1 MPKRS
6 NEFQD
11 LITLVERAL
20 APIGAQV
27 YPSEELVDRLTGA
40 KREVDIVIRH
50 TVGTHRVTIS
60 VECTAEARPAS
71 VQWVDRLAGTHQSLP
86 TDKLILV
93 SSAGFSKE
101 ATAKSQAL
109 GIDTYTL
116 ADASTLDWAS
126 VVHRVPEFRLV
137 SFMVPYVTRATVVLR
152 GDSVELEVPSDT
164 DFSVIPLYNADGKL
178 VGTPREIVNKW
189 IRAPNLV
196 RVAEERAFTDAGT
209 ILLFEVRMKQGVE
222 IELFDGRR
230 LPVHSI
236 QVEAKC
242 RKEEQTME
250 LNKVAYGDAALT
262 FGSSSSFSHPV
273 DVVMAQRPSEQA
285 KIAFRISGMKLHRKE
300 SEE

>member
-27 YPSEELVDRLTGA
+27 CPSEELVDRLTGA

-50 TVGTHRVTIS
+50 TVGNHRVTIS

-93 SSAGFSKE
+93 SAAGFSKE

-116 ADASTLDWAS
+116 ADATTLDWAS
-126 VVHRVPEFRLV
+126 VVHGVPEIRLV
-137 SFMVPYVTRATVVLR
+137 SFIVPYLTGATVVLR
-152 GDSVELEVPSDT
+152 GGPVELEVPRDT
-164 DFSVIPLYNADGKL
+164 DFSVNPLYNADGKL
-178 VGTPREIVNKW
+178 VGTPKDIVNEW
-189 IRAPNLV
+189 LRNSNVV
-196 RVAEERAFTDAGT
+196 RFAEEHAFTDDGT
-209 ILLFEVRMKQGVE
+209 ILEFEVPMKQGVE

-236 QVEAKC
+236 RVQAKC

-250 LNKVAYGDAALT
+250 LQRAAYGDAALT
-262 FGSSSSFSHPV
+262 FGGGSSFSHPV
-273 DVVMAQRPSEQA
+273 DVVMAQRPGEQA
-285 KIAFRISGMKLHRKE
+285 MVAFRISGAKLHRKE